1 MNIKRQLT
9 RRFSACNGF
18 LDTSRSNRYAGQLCY
33 KLHYVN
39 WTTKWRTYNSALRR
53 RIKQMLINKFSWRL
67 IRRAREPAEI
77 ESNSENSIFWFT
89 GQRLSVSQIEQ
100 LRTGCYEHMNIFKT
114 SSLLKK
120 DVEKDRFE
128 NKFNAATRE
137 IPGSS
142 VDQIGNWPLSNQ
154 AKLKLIFELAF
165 VEPLSLSLTPSALG
179 EAIESQLRKSIRESI
194 NN

>member
-1 MNIKRQLT
+1 MVWTSLYE
-9 RRFSACNGF
+9 
-18 LDTSRSNRYAGQLCY
+18 LDNEVADLQDVS
-33 KLHYVN
+33 
-39 WTTKWRTYNSALRR
+39 YNSASRR

-100 LRTGCYEHMNIFKT
+100 IRTGCYEHMNIFKT

-165 VEPLSLSLTPSALG
+165 AESLSLSPCPSAW
-179 EAIESQLRKSIRESI
+179 RVDRESI
-194 NN
+194 EKVNPRVNKQLNS